1 MLQIRQG
8 MVKHHNHNNI
18 ILHRYLIYWQNL
30 QFADGNGHV
39 TLRSRCELIGGA
51 EGVMQVENG
60 QSGEWLNVL

>member
-8 MVKHHNHNNI
+8 MVKHHNNN
-18 ILHRYLIYWQNL
+18 HSPSVPYLL
-30 QFADGNGHV
+30 AKPLEFADGNDHV
-39 TLRSRCELIGGA
+39 TLRSRCSLIGGA